1 LEAVVNIGFIGL
13 GKMGRGMAQNLISAG
28 HTVTVWNRTAS
39 RGDELQNLGAHLA
52 ASPAEAAR
60 TGIVITML
68 ADDAAV
74 ESAVFGENGIL
85 KALPVGGLHISSS
98 TISVA
103 LSARLAAAH
112 GAAHQS
118 YVAAPVFG
126 RPEAAAAKKL
136 FVVAAGDA
144 ADLARSQPIFDAIG
158 QRTFVA
164 GTEPSAANTIKVLG
178 NFLIATTIESFG
190 EAFALARKSGI
201 APEKFLEILTG
212 TVFTAP
218 IHQGYGGIIAR
229 EAYEPAGFAAALGL
243 KDARLVLQAA
253 DAVGVPLP
261 IASVVHDRFLSAIGH
276 GYGEKDWS
284 VVAKL
289 AAEDA
294 GLK

>member
-1 LEAVVNIGFIGL
+1 MDVGFIGL
-13 GKMGRGMAQNLISAG
+13 GKMGRGMAQNLIHAG

-39 RGDELQNLGAHLA
+39 RADELQKLGAHVA
-52 ASPAEAAR
+52 ASPAGAAR

-68 ADDAAV
+68 ADDAAL
-74 ESAVFGENGIL
+74 ESAVFSENGIL
-85 KALPVGGLHISSS
+85 KALPAGGLHISSS

-103 LSARLAAAH
+103 LSTRLAAAH
-112 GAAHQS
+112 SAAHQT

-136 FVVAAGDA
+136 FVVAAGSE
-144 ADLARSQPIFDAIG
+144 ADLTRSQPIFDAIG
-158 QRTFVA
+158 QRTFIA
-164 GTEPSAANTIKVLG
+164 GNEPHDANTVKLLG

-212 TVFTAP
+212 TLFTAP
-218 IHQGYGGIIAR
+218 VHQNYGGIIAR

-253 DAVGVPLP
+253 DAAGVPLP
-261 IASVVHDRFLSAIGH
+261 IASLVRDRFLSAIGH
-276 GYGEKDWS
+276 GYAEKDWS
-284 VVAKL
+284 IIAKL

>member
-1 LEAVVNIGFIGL
+1 MDIGFIGL
-13 GKMGRGMAQNLISAG
+13 GKMGRGMAQNLIQAG
-28 HTVTVWNRTAS
+28 HAVTVWNRTAS
-39 RGDELQNLGAHLA
+39 RADDLQKLGAQVA

-68 ADDAAV
+68 ADDAAL

-85 KALPVGGLHISSS
+85 KALPAGGLHVSAS

-103 LSARLAAAH
+103 LSTRLTAAH
-112 GAAHQS
+112 GAANQS

-136 FVVAAGDA
+136 FVVAAGAA

-158 QRTFVA
+158 QRTFVV
-164 GTEPSAANTIKVLG
+164 GNEPHAANTIKLLG

-201 APEKFLEILTG
+201 APEKLLEVLTG

-243 KDARLVLQAA
+243 KDVRLVLQAA
-253 DAVGVPLP
+253 DAAGVPLP
-261 IASVVHDRFLSAIGH
+261 VASLVRDRFLSAVGH
-276 GYGEKDWS
+276 GYAEKDWS
-284 VVAKL
+284 VIAKL

>member
-1 LEAVVNIGFIGL
+1 MDIGFIGL

-28 HTVTVWNRTAS
+28 HAVTVWNRTAG
-39 RGDELQNLGAHLA
+39 RADDLQKLGAHIA
-52 ASPAEAAR
+52 GSPADTSR

-74 ESAVFGENGIL
+74 ESTVFGENGIL
-85 KALPVGGLHISSS
+85 KALPAGGLHISAS

-103 LSARLAAAH
+103 LSKRLAAAH
-112 GAAHQS
+112 AAANQS
-118 YVAAPVFG
+118 YVSAPVFG
-126 RPEAAAAKKL
+126 RPEVAAAKKL
-136 FVVAAGDA
+136 FVVAAGAA

-158 QRTFVA
+158 QRTFIA
-164 GTEPSAANTIKVLG
+164 GNEPQAANTIKVLG

-212 TVFTAP
+212 TIFTAP
-218 IHQGYGGIIAR
+218 LHSGYGGIIAR
-229 EAYEPAGFAAALGL
+229 EAYEPAGFAAVLGL

-253 DAVGVPLP
+253 DAAGVPLP
-261 IASVVHDRFLSAIGH
+261 IASVVHDRFLSAIGRGH
-276 GYGEKDWS
+276 GEKDWS
-284 VVAKL
+284 VIAKL

>member
-1 LEAVVNIGFIGL
+1 MV
-13 GKMGRGMAQNLISAG
+13 
-28 HTVTVWNRTAS
+28 
-39 RGDELQNLGAHLA
+39 
-52 ASPAEAAR
+52 
-60 TGIVITML
+60 
-68 ADDAAV
+68 ADDAAL
-74 ESAVFGENGIL
+74 ESCVFGENGIL
-85 KALPVGGLHISSS
+85 KALPAGGLHIGAS

-103 LSARLAAAH
+103 LSARLTAAH
-112 GAAHQS
+112 AAAHQS

-136 FVVAAGDA
+136 SVVAAGADA
-144 ADLARSQPIFDAIG
+144 DIARAQPIFDAIG
-158 QRTFVA
+158 QRTFIA
-164 GTEPSAANTIKVLG
+164 GREPHAANTIKVLG

-201 APEKFLEILTG
+201 SPEKFLEIITG

-218 IHQGYGGIIAR
+218 LHQNYGGIIAR

-253 DAVGVPLP
+253 DTAGVPLP
-261 IASVVHDRFLSAIGH
+261 IASVVHDRFLSAVGRGH
-276 GYGEKDWS
+276 GEKDWS
-284 VVAKL
+284 VIAKL

>member
-1 LEAVVNIGFIGL
+1 MEIGFIGL
-13 GKMGRGMAQNLISAG
+13 GNMGRGMAQNLISAG
-28 HTVTVWNRTAS
+28 HTVTVWNRTAG
-39 RGDELQNLGAHLA
+39 RADDLKKLGARVA
-52 ASPAEAAR
+52 ASPAEVGR
-60 TGIVITML
+60 LGIVVTMV
-68 ADDAAV
+68 ADDAAL
-74 ESAVFGENGIL
+74 ESVVFGENGIL
-85 KALPVGGLHISSS
+85 NALPVSGLHISAS

-103 LSARLAAAH
+103 LSKRLTAAH
-112 GAAHQS
+112 AAAHQS

-136 FVVAAGDA
+136 SVVAAGADA
-144 ADLARSQPIFDAIG
+144 DIARAQPIFDAIG
-158 QRTFVA
+158 QRTFIA
-164 GTEPSAANTIKVLG
+164 GAEPQTANTIKVLG

-218 IHQGYGGIIAR
+218 LHQGYGGIIAR
-229 EAYEPAGFAAALGL
+229 EAYEPAGFAAVLGL

-253 DAVGVPLP
+253 DAMGVPLP
-261 IASVVHDRFLSAIGH
+261 IASVVHDRFLSAVGRGH
-276 GYGEKDWS
+276 GEKDWS
-284 VVAKL
+284 VIAKL

>member
-1 LEAVVNIGFIGL
+1 MEIGFIGL
-13 GKMGRGMAQNLISAG
+13 GNMGRGMAQNLISAG
-28 HTVTVWNRTAS
+28 HSVTVWNRTAG
-39 RGDELQNLGAHLA
+39 RADDLKKLGAHVA
-52 ASPAEAAR
+52 ASPAEVAR
-60 TGIVITML
+60 IGVVITML
-68 ADDAAV
+68 ADDAAL
-74 ESAVFGENGIL
+74 ESIVFGENGIL
-85 KALPVGGLHISSS
+85 NALPAGGLHVSTS

-103 LSARLAAAH
+103 LSKHLASAH
-112 GAAHQS
+112 AAAHQS

-136 FVVAAGDA
+136 SVVAAGADA
-144 ADLARSQPIFDAIG
+144 DIARAQPIFDAIG

-164 GTEPSAANTIKVLG
+164 GAEPQTANTIKVLG

-190 EAFALARKSGI
+190 EAFALAIKSGI

-229 EAYEPAGFAAALGL
+229 EAYEPAGFAAVLGL

-253 DAVGVPLP
+253 DAMGVPLP
-261 IASVVHDRFLSAIGH
+261 IASVVHDRFLSAVGRGH
-276 GYGEKDWS
+276 GEKDWS
-284 VVAKL
+284 VIAKL

>member
-1 LEAVVNIGFIGL
+1 MDIGFIGL
-13 GKMGRGMAQNLISAG
+13 GKMGRGMAQNLLQAD

-39 RGDELQNLGAHLA
+39 RADELQKLGAQVA

-60 TGIVITML
+60 AGIVITML
-68 ADDAAV
+68 ADDAAL

-85 KALPVGGLHISSS
+85 KALPSGGLHVSMS

-103 LSARLAAAH
+103 LSTRLTAAH
-112 GAAHQS
+112 IAAKQA

-126 RPEAAAAKKL
+126 RPEAATAKKL
-136 FVVAAGDA
+136 FIVAAGSA
-144 ADLARSQPIFDAIG
+144 ADLSRSQPIFDALG
-158 QRTFVA
+158 QRTYIA
-164 GTEPSAANTIKVLG
+164 GNEPHAANTIKLLG

-201 APEKFLEILTG
+201 APEKFLEIITG
-212 TVFTAP
+212 TLFTAP
-218 IHQGYGGIIAR
+218 LHQNYGGIIAR
-229 EAYEPAGFAAALGL
+229 QAYEPAGFAAALGL

-253 DAVGVPLP
+253 DAAGVPLP
-261 IASVVHDRFLSAIGH
+261 IASLVRDRFLSAIGH
-276 GYGEKDWS
+276 GHAEKDWS
-284 VVAKL
+284 IIAKL

>member
-1 LEAVVNIGFIGL
+1 MDVGFIGL
-13 GKMGRGMAQNLISAG
+13 GNMGRGMAQNLISAG
-28 HTVTVWNRTAS
+28 HSVTVWNRTTS
-39 RGDELQNLGAHLA
+39 RADDLRKLGAHLA
-52 ASPAEAAR
+52 ASPGEAAR
-60 TGIVITML
+60 AGIVVTMV
-68 ADDAAV
+68 ADDAAL
-74 ESAVFGENGIL
+74 ESVVFGENGIL
-85 KALPVGGLHISSS
+85 KALPAGGLHIGAS

-103 LSARLAAAH
+103 LSKRLTSAH
-112 GAAHQS
+112 AAAHQS

-136 FVVAAGDA
+136 SVVAAGADA
-144 ADLARSQPIFDAIG
+144 DIARAQPIFDAIG
-158 QRTFVA
+158 QRTFIA
-164 GTEPSAANTIKVLG
+164 GVEPQTANTIKVLG

-190 EAFALARKSGI
+190 EAFALARKTGI
-201 APEKFLEILTG
+201 PPEKFLEILTG

-253 DAVGVPLP
+253 DAIGVPLP
-261 IASVVHDRFLSAIGH
+261 IASVVHDRFLSAVGRGH
-276 GYGEKDWS
+276 GEKDWS
-284 VVAKL
+284 VIAKL

>member
-1 LEAVVNIGFIGL
+1 MNVGFVGL
-13 GKMGRGMAQNLISAG
+13 GKMGHGMAQNLIGAG
-28 HTVTVWNRTAS
+28 HTVTVWNRTAG
-39 RGDELQNLGAHLA
+39 RGDDLKKLGANVA
-52 ASPAEAAR
+52 ASPADCAR

-85 KALPVGGLHISSS
+85 KALPAGGLHISSS

-103 LSARLAAAH
+103 FSARLTAAH
-112 GAAHQS
+112 AAAHQS

-136 FVVAAGDA
+136 FVVAAGST
-144 ADLARSQPIFDAIG
+144 ADLSRCQAIFDSIG
-158 QRTFVA
+158 QRTFIA
-164 GTEPSAANTIKVLG
+164 GAEPHEANTIKVLG
-178 NFLIATTIESFG
+178 NFLIAVTIESFG

-212 TVFTAP
+212 TTFTAP
-218 IHQGYGGIIAR
+218 FHQTYGGIIAR
-229 EAYEPAGFAAALGL
+229 EAYEPAGFAAKLGL
-243 KDARLVLQAA
+243 KDVRLALQAA
-253 DAVGVPLP
+253 DAEGVPLP
-261 IASVVHDRFLSAIGH
+261 TASLVRDRFLSAVGH
-276 GYGEKDWS
+276 GHGEKDWS
-284 VVAKL
+284 VIAKM

>member
-1 LEAVVNIGFIGL
+1 MEIGFIGL
-13 GKMGRGMAQNLISAG
+13 GNMGRGMAQNLISAG
-28 HTVTVWNRTAS
+28 HSVTVWNRTAG
-39 RGDELQNLGAHLA
+39 RADDLKKLGAHVA
-52 ASPAEAAR
+52 ASPADAAG
-60 TGIVITML
+60 TGIVVTMV
-68 ADDAAV
+68 ADDAAL
-74 ESAVFGENGIL
+74 ESVVFGENGIL
-85 KALPVGGLHISSS
+85 KALPAGGLHVSAS

-103 LSARLAAAH
+103 LSKRLTAAH
-112 GAAHQS
+112 AAAHQS

-136 FVVAAGDA
+136 SVVAAGA
-144 ADLARSQPIFDAIG
+144 APDIARAQPIFDAIG
-158 QRTFVA
+158 QRTFIA
-164 GTEPSAANTIKVLG
+164 GTEPHTANTIKVLG

-190 EAFALARKSGI
+190 EAFAMARKSGI

-218 IHQGYGGIIAR
+218 LHQGYGGIIAR

-253 DAVGVPLP
+253 DAMGVPLP
-261 IASVVHDRFLSAIGH
+261 IASVVHDRFLSAVGRGH
-276 GYGEKDWS
+276 GEKDWS
-284 VVAKL
+284 VIAKL

>member
-1 LEAVVNIGFIGL
+1 MDIGFIGL
-13 GKMGRGMAQNLISAG
+13 GKMGRGMAQNLIQAG
-28 HTVTVWNRTAS
+28 NAVTVWNRTAS
-39 RGDELQNLGAHLA
+39 RADDLQKVGARVA
-52 ASPAEAAR
+52 VSPAEAAR

-85 KALPVGGLHISSS
+85 KALPAGGLHISAS

-103 LSARLAAAH
+103 LSTRLTAAHAAAK
-112 GAAHQS
+112 QS

-126 RPEAAAAKKL
+126 RPEAAASKKL
-136 FVVAAGDA
+136 FVVAAGAA

-158 QRTFVA
+158 QRTFIA
-164 GTEPSAANTIKVLG
+164 GDEPHAANTIKLLG

-201 APEKFLEILTG
+201 APEKLLEVLTG
-212 TVFTAP
+212 TIFTAP

-243 KDARLVLQAA
+243 KDVRLVLQAG
-253 DAVGVPLP
+253 DAAGVPLP
-261 IASVVHDRFLSAIGH
+261 IASLVRDRFLSAVGH
-276 GYGEKDWS
+276 GHAEKDWS
-284 VVAKL
+284 IVARL

>member
-1 LEAVVNIGFIGL
+1 MDIGFIGL

-28 HTVTVWNRTAS
+28 HTVTVWNRTSGRAN
-39 RGDELQNLGAHLA
+39 DLQKIGAHIA
-52 ASPAEAAR
+52 GSPAEAAR

-74 ESAVFGENGIL
+74 ESTVFGENGIL
-85 KALPVGGLHISSS
+85 KALPSGGLHISAS

-103 LSARLAAAH
+103 LSARLTSAH
-112 GAAHQS
+112 ASANQS
-118 YVAAPVFG
+118 YVSAPVFG

-136 FVVAAGDA
+136 FVVAAGTA
-144 ADLARSQPIFDAIG
+144 ADLARSQSIFDAIG
-158 QRTFVA
+158 QRTFIA
-164 GTEPSAANTIKVLG
+164 GAEPQSANTIKVLG

-212 TVFTAP
+212 TIFTAP

-229 EAYEPAGFAAALGL
+229 EAYEPSGFAAVLGL

-253 DAVGVPLP
+253 DAAGVPLP
-261 IASVVHDRFLSAIGH
+261 IASVVHDRFLSAVGRGH
-276 GYGEKDWS
+276 GEKDWA
-284 VVAKL
+284 VIARL

>member
-1 LEAVVNIGFIGL
+1 MNIGFIGL

-28 HTVTVWNRTAS
+28 HSVAVWNRTVGRA
-39 RGDELQNLGAHLA
+39 DDLKTLGAHVA
-52 ASPAEAAR
+52 ESPAEAAR
-60 TGIVITML
+60 TGVVITML

-74 ESAVFGENGIL
+74 ESIVFGENGIL
-85 KALPVGGLHISSS
+85 KALPTGALHISAS

-103 LSARLAAAH
+103 FSKRLAAAH
-112 GAAHQS
+112 TAAHQS

-136 FVVAAGDA
+136 SVVAAGSDA
-144 ADLARSQPIFDAIG
+144 DIARAQPIFDAIG
-158 QRTFVA
+158 QRTYVA
-164 GTEPSAANTIKVLG
+164 GAEPHTANTIKVLG

-218 IHQGYGGIIAR
+218 LHQNYGGIIAR
-229 EAYEPAGFAAALGL
+229 QAYEPAGFAAALGL

-253 DAVGVPLP
+253 DAAGVPLP
-261 IASVVHDRFLSAIGH
+261 IASVVHDRFLSAVGRGH
-276 GYGEKDWS
+276 GEKDWS
-284 VVAKL
+284 VIAKL

>member
-1 LEAVVNIGFIGL
+1 MNVGFIGL
-13 GKMGRGMAQNLISAG
+13 GKMGRGMAQNLVNAG
-28 HTVTVWNRTAS
+28 HTVTVWNRTAG
-39 RGDELQNLGAHLA
+39 RADDLQKLGAQIA
-52 ASPAEAAR
+52 GSPAEAAR

-74 ESAVFGENGIL
+74 ESIVFGENGIL
-85 KALPVGGLHISSS
+85 KALPAGGLHISAS

-103 LSARLAAAH
+103 LSERLAAAH
-112 GAAHQS
+112 AAAHQS
-118 YVAAPVFG
+118 YVSAPVFG

-136 FVVAAGDA
+136 FVVAAGA
-144 ADLARSQPIFDAIG
+144 GADLARSQPIFDAIG
-158 QRTFVA
+158 QRTFIA
-164 GTEPSAANTIKVLG
+164 GAEPQAANTIKVLG

-212 TVFTAP
+212 TIFTAP
-218 IHQGYGGIIAR
+218 LHQGYGGIIAR
-229 EAYEPAGFAAALGL
+229 EAYEPAGFAAVLGL

-253 DAVGVPLP
+253 DAAGVPLP
-261 IASVVHDRFLSAIGH
+261 IASVVRDRFLSAVGRGH
-276 GYGEKDWS
+276 GEKDWS
-284 VVAKL
+284 VIAKL